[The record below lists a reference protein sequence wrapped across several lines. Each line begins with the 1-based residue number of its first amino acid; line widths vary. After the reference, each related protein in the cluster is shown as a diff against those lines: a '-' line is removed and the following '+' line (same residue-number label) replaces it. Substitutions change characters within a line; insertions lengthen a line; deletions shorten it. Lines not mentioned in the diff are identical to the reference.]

1 MTHITITQSLAFLP
15 FAVVIGLYVAWRDL
29 SSMKI
34 PNVSVYA
41 LFAVFVILGPFVMPI
56 ETYGLR
62 WVQALVMLV
71 IGMLL
76 NAGGAMGAGDSK
88 FIAAAA
94 PFVAA
99 QDAVFI
105 LFLFSGALLAAFAA
119 HRLARISPLRRLV
132 PDWLSWQTGRRF
144 PMGFPL
150 AATLIYY
157 LAMPLF

>member
-62 WVQALVMLV
+62 WVQALVMLA